1 MKVVPIKIEAGI
13 TGFESPA
20 AEYQELGLSLDELLI
35 QHPNATFVGVAT
47 GDSMI
52 GCGIFDG
59 DILIVDRALEPHQ
72 GDVIVANFNGVF
84 TCKIFDKQ
92 RGMLISSSPHY
103 PPILVNKGDTFQ
115 YEGVVS
121 TSVRLHRARKVLF

>member
-35 QHPNATFVGVAT
+35 QHPNATFVGLAS

-59 DILIVDRALEPHQ
+59 DILIVDRALEPKQ
-72 GDVIVANFNGVF
+72 GDVIVANYNGAF

-92 RGMLISSSPHY
+92 RGMLLSSSPHY
-103 PPILVNKGDTFQ
+103 APVIITHGDTFQ
-115 YEGVVS
+115 YEGVVT
-121 TSVRLHRARKVLF
+121 TSVRLHRTRKALF